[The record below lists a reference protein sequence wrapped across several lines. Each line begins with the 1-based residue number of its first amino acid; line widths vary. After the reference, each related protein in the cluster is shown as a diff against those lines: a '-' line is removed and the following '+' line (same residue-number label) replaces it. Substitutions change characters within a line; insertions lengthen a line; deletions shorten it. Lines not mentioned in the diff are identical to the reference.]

1 MIKKKIDESNIL
13 LETIIEGMK
22 DVKGINITI
31 LDLSKIET
39 AVCKYFVICSGTS
52 NTHVSSVAD
61 SVRKHTSKEIGEK
74 PWHTEGKNT
83 SEWVLLD
90 YCNIVVHV
98 FQEQTRE
105 FYKLED
111 LWGDAEIRT
120 IEN

>member
-1 MIKKKIDESNIL
+1 MSKRKLDVSDIL
-13 LETIIEGMK
+13 LGTVIEGIQE
-22 DVKGINITI
+22 VKGIDTAI
-31 LDLSKIET
+31 LDLKKIET

-52 NTHVSSVAD
+52 NTHVSSIAD
-61 SVRKHTSKEIGEK
+61 SVKKIVSKEMQEK
-74 PWHTEGKNT
+74 PWHIEGLNT

-90 YCNIVVHV
+90 YSDIVVHV

-105 FYKLED
+105 FYRLED